1 MYCASAF
8 GYICIKTKPT
18 VSLNLLCNEYYG
30 YVCLGHSFFLDNTA
44 ILITLQHIYFISPTV
59 EQALCSANSK
69 FLDREYEN
77 TVNLYM

>member
-1 MYCASAF
+1 MNTMGMCVW
-8 GYICIKTKPT
+8 GT
-18 VSLNLLCNEYYG
+18 L
-30 YVCLGHSFFLDNTA
+30 FFLDNTA